1 VKKYCLSLVSE
12 RKNTIRA
19 EHIAVITP
27 YHAQRIKILNLL
39 HRDPKTRN
47 IKVGSV
53 EEFQG
58 QERRIVI
65 ISTVRSSTDFITAD
79 ITRMLGFVASPHRF
93 NVAVTRAQ
101 ALLIV
106 VGNPIVLSL
115 DPLWRAFLN
124 YVHRGGGWRGK
135 AIPWDPAG
143 PINPVGGERHGYD
156 VEMRRQA
163 AAEAEDTLARLKALI
178 TRKNEEI
185 EDGFQF
191 ELVDDSDDGFG
202 LGEGAVF
209 REDD

>member
-1 VKKYCLSLVSE
+1 M
-12 RKNTIRA
+12 
-19 EHIAVITP
+19 
-27 YHAQRIKILNLL
+27 
-39 HRDPKTRN
+39 
-47 IKVGSV
+47 
-53 EEFQG
+53 
-58 QERRIVI
+58 I

-93 NVAVTRAQ
+93 NGKLYIHYITIASLQWYSTLLYTVAVTRAQ

-124 YVHRGGGWRGK
+124 YVHCGGGWRGK

-143 PINPVGGERHGYD
+143 PVNPVGGERHGYD
-156 VEMRRQA
+156 TEMRRQA

-191 ELVDDSDDGFG
+191 ELDDSDDGFG